1 MIATSEGRRAIDA
14 ATKLYL
20 AGEPLDM
27 SVLARTLGIGRAT
40 LYRHVGNRDEL
51 IATVLAEATE
61 RTYRK
66 AIAAGSGAGAEL
78 ILDVLE
84 RLMRAVSGS
93 EPLLALT
100 RREPQVFIR
109 LALLPGVIESTSARL
124 IAEMLDEQQRLG
136 HLRLRMSSRVL
147 ADAIVRICDVHLY
160 APLLGGDV
168 PQIDTALDIVA
179 LLLGYDRRP
188 PEGHAE

>member
-27 SVLARTLGIGRAT
+27 TVLARTLGIGRAT
-40 LYRHVGNRDEL
+40 LYRHVGNREEL

-66 AIAAGSGAGAEL
+66 EIAAGTGTGAEL
-78 ILDVLE
+78 ILDVLG
-84 RLMRAVSGS
+84 RLMRTVSGS

-124 IAEMLDEQQRLG
+124 IAEMLDEQQQLG
-136 HLRLRMSSRVL
+136 HLHLRMSSRVL

-168 PQIDTALDIVA
+168 PQIETALDIVA
-179 LLLGYDRRP
+179 LLLGHDRNP
-188 PEGHAE
+188 PEGPAA